1 MSDSRTVR
9 EEWHSRTRYGKLFVP
24 LLALGRGI
32 DTAVFLL
39 FCGGFILIFG
49 LPVLFDKLLDV
60 VAAWVSRRAPAVY
73 EDDRA
78 QMGAFKEPTLLIWL
92 LVLGIVLWI
101 VAKVVIAAL

>member
-24 LLALGRGI
+24 LLALGRAI

-60 VAAWVSRRAPAVY
+60 VAAWVSRRTPAVY

-78 QMGAFKEPTLLIWL
+78 QLAMDAGSPWRLLFVL
-92 LVLGIVLWI
+92 LAAI
-101 VAKVVIAAL
+101 VAVQVVIGAL